1 MPEGMLLPPAAAQ
14 PAKIAASPAAEP
26 ASSAPAE
33 TADGQSFQQVLKSE
47 MAGKP
52 DGSAATEASAAT
64 ADAPADSASV
74 AQTADL
80 AALLN
85 LNVGQD
91 ATANFVALRS
101 AVRVD
106 AAEASDNPASDTN
119 LIAAL
124 DNADSETQG
133 TGKALPIQL
142 SALEDRAASKG
153 GSAEEDISFAAIVG
167 AIESETDDRKPIKL
181 AAASAIGNDVP
192 VSRIAA
198 PANPDATAAAASVQ
212 NKATDTS
219 VAKPAISLPLS
230 APGWNNALADN
241 VTVLVQG
248 RQPTAELQINP
259 PSLGPVDIKVSVQ
272 GDQATVSFFSAHA
285 PVREAIQAAVPRLTE
300 ALAEAGI
307 GLGNVFVGTDARSND
322 RQAPERE
329 GRGSGRSREVAAVG
343 EVRGAG
349 EVLWNGPV
357 SGMRAV
363 DLFA

>member
-1 MPEGMLLPPAAAQ
+1 MLLPPAAAQ

-26 ASSAPAE
+26 AASAPAE

-52 DGSAATEASAAT
+52 DGSASTEASTEASASAAEPPAEPAAT
-64 ADAPADSASV
+64 AQPP
-74 AQTADL
+74 DL
-80 AALLN
+80 AALLA
-85 LNVGQD
+85 LNVGPD

-106 AAEASDNPASDTN
+106 AGEVPDDPASDAN

-124 DNADSETQG
+124 DNAASETQG
-133 TGKALPIQL
+133 PGKALPGQL
-142 SALEDRAASKG
+142 SAVEDRAAPKAG
-153 GSAEEDISFAAIVG
+153 AAEEDISFAAIVG
-167 AIESETDDRKPIKL
+167 AIESESDDRKPIKL
-181 AAASAIGNDVP
+181 ASASAIDSDAP
-192 VSRIAA
+192 VTRIAT
-198 PANPDATAAAASVQ
+198 PSNPDATAAAASVQ
-212 NKATDTS
+212 NKSTDPS
-219 VAKPAISLPLS
+219 VAKPAIALPLS

-248 RQPTAELQINP
+248 RHPTAELQINP
-259 PSLGPVDIKVSVQ
+259 PNLGPVDIKVSIQ

-307 GLGNVFVGTDARSND
+307 GLGNVFVGSDARSND

-329 GRGSGRSREVAAVG
+329 GRGSGRSREIAGIG

>member
-14 PAKIAASPAAEP
+14 PAKIAASSAAEP
-26 ASSAPAE
+26 AASAPAE

-52 DGSAATEASAAT
+52 ETAPSTEASATTEEA
-64 ADAPADSASV
+64 V
-74 AQTADL
+74 AETTIPADL
-80 AALLN
+80 ATLLN
-85 LNVGQD
+85 LGAGAE
-91 ATANFVALRS
+91 ATANFVALRG

-106 AAEASDNPASDTN
+106 ADVTAERPASD
-119 LIAAL
+119 AAL
-124 DNADSETQG
+124 VEAFDGATSGAQSSTR
-133 TGKALPIQL
+133 ALPAQL
-142 SALEDRAASKG
+142 AALEDRPIGKVAP
-153 GSAEEDISFAAIVG
+153 EDDPISFAAIVG
-167 AIESETDDRKPIKL
+167 AIESESDDRKPIKL
-181 AAASAIGNDVP
+181 VSAAAVDGDSR

-198 PANPDATAAAASVQ
+198 APNPDAAPATASVQ
-212 NKATDTS
+212 NKAADVA
-219 VAKPAISLPLS
+219 VAKPAIALPLA

-248 RQPTAELQINP
+248 RQPSAELQINP
-259 PSLGPVDIKVSVQ
+259 PNLGPVEIKVSVQ

-300 ALAEAGI
+300 ALADAGI

-322 RQAPERE
+322 RQSPERE
-329 GRGSGRSREVAAVG
+329 GRAAGRSREIAAVG

-357 SGMRAV
+357 TGMRAV

>member
-52 DGSAATEASAAT
+52 DGSASAEASAASAEPT
-64 ADAPADSASV
+64 AETAAA
-74 AQTADL
+74 AQPADL
-80 AALLN
+80 AALLT
-85 LNVGQD
+85 LNVGPD

-106 AAEASDNPASDTN
+106 AGEVSDDPASDAN

-124 DNADSETQG
+124 DNAASETQG
-133 TGKALPIQL
+133 AVKALPTRL
-142 SALEDRAASKG
+142 SALEDPASARPG
-153 GSAEEDISFAAIVG
+153 ASDEDISFAAIVG

-181 AAASAIGNDVP
+181 ASASAIGSDVA
-192 VSRIAA
+192 VTRIAA
-198 PANPDATAAAASVQ
+198 PSNPEATAATASVQ
-212 NKATDTS
+212 NKSADTS
-219 VAKPAISLPLS
+219 VAKPAIALPLS

-259 PSLGPVDIKVSVQ
+259 PSLGPVDIKVSIQ

-307 GLGNVFVGTDARSND
+307 GLGNVFVGSDARSND

>member
-47 MAGKP
+47 MAEKP
-52 DGSAATEASAAT
+52 DGSAPADASAASAEPT
-64 ADAPADSASV
+64 AEAAA
-74 AQTADL
+74 AQPADL

-106 AAEASDNPASDTN
+106 AGEVADDPASGAN
-119 LIAAL
+119 LVAAL
-124 DNADSETQG
+124 DDAASETPG
-133 TGKALPIQL
+133 AGKVLPAQL
-142 SALEDRAASKG
+142 SALEDRATSKPG
-153 GSAEEDISFAAIVG
+153 AADEDISFAAIVG

-181 AAASAIGNDVP
+181 AAANAIGSDTP
-192 VSRIAA
+192 VTRIAA
-198 PANPDATAAAASVQ
+198 TSNPDATAAAASVQ
-212 NKATDTS
+212 NKSTDTS
-219 VAKPAISLPLS
+219 VAKPAIALPLS

-259 PSLGPVDIKVSVQ
+259 PSLGPVDIKVSIQ

-300 ALAEAGI
+300 ALAESGI
-307 GLGNVFVGTDARSND
+307 GLGNVFVGSDARSND